1 MIQETGHLNFGHVF
15 HERLRRACENEEGG
29 RGNGAQIGGE
39 LKVPQMDG

>member
-15 HERLRRACENEEGG
+15 HERLRACENEEGG
-29 RGNGAQIGGE
+29 GKGAQIGGE